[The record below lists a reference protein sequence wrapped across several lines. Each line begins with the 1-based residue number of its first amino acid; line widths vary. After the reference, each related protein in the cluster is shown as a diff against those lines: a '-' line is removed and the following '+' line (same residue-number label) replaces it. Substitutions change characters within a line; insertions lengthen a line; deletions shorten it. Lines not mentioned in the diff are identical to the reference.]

1 MQSPKTFRPWQPGQT
16 SLLPPSPSDWLSADH
31 QVYFLL
37 DLVDE
42 LDLSAI
48 VIPAQAK
55 DPRGEKGFDPR
66 MMTLLLLYA
75 YCVGTVSSRKI
86 ERACYE
92 DLAFRVLTGNQQ
104 PDHSRIS
111 EFRRRNL
118 EALSDLFVQILRLCQ
133 EAGMVSLGLVALDGT
148 KVQAN
153 ASKHKAMSHERMLKA
168 EAQLEKEIREL
179 MRKAELLD
187 AQEDGKYGKGKL
199 GSDLPKEL
207 RRRQDRLEAISRA
220 RKALEAETAAA
231 AARDRAKQA
240 AAAEAA
246 VAEAAADADATDG
259 DADEPSDTSEQQ
271 KLAGKAAKAREK
283 AEAARELAIEKAN
296 EAGLEP
302 QGLEPQPLDAMPY
315 RGLAHRADGSPT
327 TKTQR
332 NFTDP
337 DSHIVKSD
345 GNVLQG
351 YNCQAVVD
359 GDHQVIVAMG
369 VSNQPPDVEHLV
381 PMLERTIAN
390 TSQVPKILIADA
402 GYWSE
407 NNAKAC
413 EDRGV
418 NPHIATGRLPHG
430 QPPPPIHGPIPKDL
444 DAKGRMT
451 RKLRKKAGREIYAR
465 RKTIVEP
472 VFGQT
477 KEGRGLRRFLLRGL
491 EKVNGEWWLWGTTHN
506 LNKLW
511 RFLKQRKLQAMATG

>member
-1 MQSPKTFRPWQPGQT
+1 MQKLKTFRSWVPGQT
-16 SLLPPSPSDWLSADH
+16 SLLPASPSDWLSADH

-48 VIPAQAK
+48 VIPAQNK

-75 YCVGTVSSRKI
+75 YCAGIVSSRRI

-118 EALSDLFVQILRLCQ
+118 EALSGLFVQILRLCQ
-133 EAGMVSLGLVALDGT
+133 EVGMVSLGLVALDGT

-168 EAQLEKEIREL
+168 EAQLEKEIKEL
-179 MRKAELLD
+179 MRKAEILD
-187 AQEDGKYGKGKL
+187 EQEDGQYGKGKL
-199 GSDLPKEL
+199 GSELPEDL
-207 RRRQDRLEAISRA
+207 RRRQDRLEKIRQA
-220 RKALEAETAAA
+220 RKALEAEAAAA

-246 VAEAAADADATDG
+246 AAAADAEVEADA
-259 DADEPSDTSEQQ
+259 SEQQ
-271 KLAGKAAKAREK
+271 KLREKVDRSREK
-283 AEAARELAIEKAN
+283 AEAARDLAIEKAG

-302 QGLEPQPLDAMPY
+302 EGLEPQAADAMPH
-315 RGLAHRADGSPT
+315 RGLAHRANGSPT
-327 TKTQR
+327 AAAQR

-337 DSHIVKSD
+337 DSHIMKSD
-345 GNVLQG
+345 GNLLQG
-351 YNCQAVVD
+351 YNCQAAVD
-359 GDHQVIVAMG
+359 GDYQVIVAMG

-381 PMLERTIAN
+381 PMLESTIAN
-390 TSQVPKILIADA
+390 TGACPETFIADA

-407 NNAKAC
+407 DNAKAC
-413 EDRGV
+413 EESGV
-418 NPHIATGRLPHG
+418 DPHIATGRQPHG
-430 QPPPPIHGPIPKDL
+430 KPPPPIYGPIPKDL
-444 DAKGRMT
+444 DAKGRMA
-451 RKLRKKAGREIYAR
+451 RKLRKKKGKEIYAR

-477 KEGRGLRRFLLRGL
+477 KEARGLRRFLLRGL
-491 EKVNGEWWLWGTTHN
+491 EKVNGEWTIWGMTHN

-511 RFLKQRKLQAMATG
+511 RYLKQQRCQEAMTTG

>member
-16 SLLPPSPSDWLSADH
+16 SLLPPSPREWLSEDH

-37 DLVDE
+37 DLVDV
-42 LDLSAI
+42 LNLSAI

-118 EALSDLFVQILRLCQ
+118 EALSGLFVQILRLCQ

-179 MRKAELLD
+179 LRKAELLD

-207 RRRQDRLEAISRA
+207 QRRQDRLEAISRA
-220 RKALEAETAAA
+220 RKALAAEAAAA

-246 VAEAAADADATDG
+246 VADAEETVAEE
-259 DADEPSDTSEQQ
+259 DERQ
-271 KLAGKAAKAREK
+271 KLRDKAARAQEK
-283 AEAARELAIEKAN
+283 AEAAKDLAIEKAQD
-296 EAGLEP
+296 AGIEP
-302 QGLEPQPLDAMPY
+302 QGLDPQPADAMPY

-327 TKTQR
+327 AKAQR

-337 DSHIVKSD
+337 ESHIMKSD
-345 GNVLQG
+345 GDMLQG

-381 PMLERTIAN
+381 PMLERTITN
-390 TSQVPKILIADA
+390 TAQVPRTFIADA

-407 NNAKAC
+407 DNAAAC
-413 EDRGV
+413 EKRGV
-418 NPHIATGRLPHG
+418 DPHIATGRQAHG
-430 QPPPPIHGPIPKDL
+430 KQPPPIFGPVPKDL
-444 DAKGRMT
+444 DAKGRMA
-451 RKLRKKAGREIYAR
+451 RKLRKKAGREIYAQ

-477 KEGRGLRRFLLRGL
+477 KEVRGLRRFLLRGL
-491 EKVNGEWWLWGTTHN
+491 VKVNGEWLLWGTTHN

-511 RFLKQRKLQAMATG
+511 RFLKRQRLQQAMATW

>member
-1 MQSPKTFRPWQPGQT
+1 MQKRKTFRPWQPEQT
-16 SLLPPSPSDWLSADH
+16 SLLPASPSDWLTADH

-48 VIPAQAK
+48 VIPAQSK

-118 EALSDLFVQILRLCQ
+118 EALSELFVQILRLCQ
-133 EAGMVSLGLVALDGT
+133 AAGMVSLGHVALDGT

-168 EAQLEKEIREL
+168 EAQLEKEIKEL
-179 MRKAELLD
+179 MRRAEILD

-207 RRRQDRLEAISRA
+207 RRREDRLKKIRHA
-220 RKALEAETAAA
+220 RQALEAEAAAA

-240 AAAEAA
+240 AEAEAA
-246 VAEAAADADATDG
+246 VADAAAAADAAVADA
-259 DADEPSDTSEQQ
+259 SEQQ
-271 KLAGKAAKAREK
+271 KLAGKAAKAQEK
-283 AEAARELAIEKAN
+283 AEAAKELAIEKAQ

-302 QGLEPQPLDAMPY
+302 EGLDPQPADAMPY

-327 TKTQR
+327 AAAQR
-332 NFTDP
+332 NYTDP
-337 DSHIVKSD
+337 DSHIMKSD
-345 GNVLQG
+345 GNLLQG
-351 YNCQAVVD
+351 YNCQAAVD

-369 VSNQPPDVEHLV
+369 VSNQPPDPEHLV
-381 PMLERTIAN
+381 PMLERTMAN
-390 TSQVPKILIADA
+390 TTQVPRTFIADA

-407 NNAKAC
+407 DNVSAC
-413 EDRGV
+413 EKRGTD
-418 NPHIATGRLPHG
+418 PHIATGRLPHG
-430 QPPPPIHGPIPKDL
+430 QPLPPIYGPIPKGL
-444 DAKGRMT
+444 DAKGKMA
-451 RKLRKKAGREIYAR
+451 RKLRKKEGREIYAK

-477 KEGRGLRRFLLRGL
+477 KEVRGLRRFLLRGL
-491 EKVNGEWWLWGTTHN
+491 AKVNGEWMLWGTTHN

-511 RFLKQRKLQAMATG
+511 RHLKKQRLQEAMATG